1 MKISL
6 RPLIVALSVLP
17 FLALGGC
24 GGGSN
29 GGSSFFVRDTS
40 VSVAGT
46 TPVEIS
52 EAFFAFLADEATTGP
67 GGTDMN
73 MDGDLIDAICIVIN
87 TINVEEIILPVAV
100 KEFEWVGADLFLVV
114 DEALDST
121 DWDGD
126 MATTSEVLLH
136 WEQGLTTPEFV
147 ATISTTAS
155 PQILGAGS
163 VRLYYHNATTP
174 VGPFMTNLFYVDIG
188 APTTPVPVMSTDA
201 TAELTVTMLSEE
213 GGLLSC
219 SLDETVEGRDLNNDV
234 DSTDTAVL
242 ALLDA
247 TDPAGILRSTALAF
261 SSSATPRAMST
272 AVSDWLVAFLVD
284 EAAQGA
290 TNLNDPVLFSPT
302 WEPVQCDG
310 FEDADAAD
318 AVLHFL
324 DFADWNMN
332 PGLNPPVNTGLVGTT
347 RIVMAP
353 GTEGFIGTLS
363 LESDEGTCDLNGD
376 GDTTDRIFRYVRA
389 SSPILP
395 PTSAANLHAIAD
407 MVPGGVHGMVP
418 LDGRFVVLVDEAADG
433 RDHNNDPGNDFDIL
447 AWVAP
452 DESNLDVAFVFDH
465 SGSATPVFFGATWMD
480 EIPGN
485 SRMVAAIPES
495 VGGGDFNDDL
505 DVIDSVPA
513 FPDFV
518 GGPRLN
524 FPGATIAVVED
535 NAGSVIVNGT
545 TFFRVDEAADSRDW
559 NNDGDAADIVLLRL
573 FESTGSPV
581 FVSVL
586 NDLPRPAAEFSTTE
600 AFPEVGVFVIDEA
613 MAGIDA
619 NDDGDVS
626 DRVVRYFRF

>member
-6 RPLIVALSVLP
+6 RPLVLTLP
-17 FLALGGC
+17 ILVLVALGGC
-24 GGGSN
+24 GGGSS
-29 GGSSFFVRDTS
+29 GGASFFVRSSS

-52 EAFFAFLADEATTGP
+52 DAFFAFLADEATTGP
-67 GGTDMN
+67 GGTDLN
-73 MDGDLIDAICIVIN
+73 MDGDLIDAICVVVN
-87 TINVEEIILPVAV
+87 TINVEEIVLPVAV
-100 KEFEWVGADLFLVV
+100 KEFEWVGADLFLIV

-136 WEQGLTTPEFV
+136 WEQGLMTPEFV
-147 ATISTTAS
+147 ATIATTTS
-155 PQILGAGS
+155 PQLLRAG
-163 VRLYYHNATTP
+163 VRLYYHNETTP
-174 VGPFMTNLFYVDIG
+174 VGPFMTNLFYVDVS

-201 TAELTVTMLSEE
+201 TAQLTVTLLRVE
-213 GGLLSC
+213 GGLMFC
-219 SLDETVEGRDLNNDV
+219 SLDETVEGRDLNNDA
-234 DSTDTAVL
+234 DSTDANVL

-247 TDPAGILRSTALAF
+247 TDPAGILRSVALAF
-261 SSSATPRAMST
+261 SNNAAPRAMST
-272 AVSDWLVAFLVD
+272 DVSDWLVAFLVD

-290 TNLNDPVLFSPT
+290 TNFNDPLLFSPT

-324 DFADWNMN
+324 DFADWDMN
-332 PGLNPPVNTGLVGTT
+332 PGLNPPVNTGLVGST
-347 RIVMAP
+347 RIVLAP

-376 GDTTDRIFRYVRA
+376 GDTTDRIFRYVKA

-395 PTSAANLHAIAD
+395 PTDAANLHAIAN
-407 MVPGGVHGMVP
+407 MVPGGVNGTVH

-433 RDHNNDPGNDFDIL
+433 RDHNNDPGNDFDLL

-465 SGSATPVFFGATWMD
+465 SPSATPVFFGATWMN

-524 FPGATIAVVED
+524 FPGATIAVVEN
-535 NAGSVIVNGT
+535 NAGAVLVNGT
-545 TFFRVDEAADSRDW
+545 TFFRADEASDGRDW
-559 NNDGDAADIVLLRL
+559 NNDGDQADIVLLRL

-586 NDLPRPAAEFSTTE
+586 NNLPRPAVNFSTTE
-600 AFPEVGVFVIDEA
+600 PFPETGVFVIDEP
-613 MAGIDA
+613 MAGFDA
-619 NDDGDVS
+619 NDDGDIS
-626 DRVVRYFRF
+626 DRVIRYFRF